1 MTEVY
6 CVPVAINA
14 DIDVLREMVRLAEN
28 RRAEMLDAIEKVNK
42 YNLALIAFSAGFLSL
57 LVTVS
62 FNIFI
67 VRLAGGLLLLS
78 IIFSLFAV
86 RPKRIRGVTLMIN
99 DDVDLLKQGIEMDL
113 KEYLL
118 AVAELTDVAA
128 STLNNRAKEKKTL
141 TILSAISLAL
151 ALSSSYILY
160 AYA

>member
-1 MTEVY
+1 
-6 CVPVAINA
+6 
-14 DIDVLREMVRLAEN
+14 MVRLAEN